1 MKYENAVIEVCNTL
15 VVECEDEPLDDDCAM
30 DSATFE
36 KLKDYVQESAKKIGT
51 SRLRLK
57 LLLGHIY
64 DLFQDYQISEKQ
76 ETELYDIADKGET
89 FNEVA
94 EYWLGD
100 YDFDRKGES
109 NPLSE
114 FVRRERGEI

>member
-1 MKYENAVIEVCNTL
+1 M
-15 VVECEDEPLDDDCAM
+15 
-30 DSATFE
+30 
-36 KLKDYVQESAKKIGT
+36 
-51 SRLRLK
+51 
-57 LLLGHIY
+57 
-64 DLFQDYQISEKQ
+64 FQDYQISEKQ

-100 YDFDRKGES
+100 YDIDRKGES